1 MKTKYS
7 DKKTFS
13 LRISEIDVELF
24 QKKYPN
30 YLSIF
35 LRECV
40 RCAIVDDS
48 FVKSLITYKEI
59 FTSDSTV

>member
-7 DKKTFS
+7 DKKTIS
-13 LRISEIDVELF
+13 LRISETDVELF
-24 QKKYPN
+24 HRKYPN

-40 RCAIVDDS
+40 KRAIVDKDFIPYLFS
-48 FVKSLITYKEI
+48 YKEVI
-59 FTSDSTV
+59 YG